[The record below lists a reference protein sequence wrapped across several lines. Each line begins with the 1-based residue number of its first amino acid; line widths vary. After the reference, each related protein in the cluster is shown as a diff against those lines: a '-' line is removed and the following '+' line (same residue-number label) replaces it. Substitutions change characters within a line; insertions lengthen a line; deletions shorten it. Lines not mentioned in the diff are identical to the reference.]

1 MEWFKGGKVED
12 IIFLRLDYGD
22 DIHAC
27 VEEVAKKE
35 DIQTGVI
42 VSAIGTVDKARMH
55 SITHTDFPPH
65 DDQFSEVYGPIEVAG
80 IHGIIADY
88 KPHMHF
94 TFYDYLHRE
103 TKAGHLEPGC
113 RSLYLCELVILK
125 IKGVSL
131 TRISHPETKVMQL
144 KEKKEEK

>member
-22 DIHAC
+22 DIHKS

-42 VSAIGTVDKARMH
+42 ICAFGTVDKARMH
-55 SITHTDFPPH
+55 SITHTDFPPR
-65 DDQFSEVYGPIEVAG
+65 DDQFLDFYGPIEIAG
-80 IHGIIADY
+80 IHGVIADY

-103 TKAGHLEPGC
+103 AKAGHLEPGC
-113 RSLYLCELVILK
+113 RSLYLCEIVILK
-125 IKGVSL
+125 VKGLPL
-131 TRISHPETKVMQL
+131 TRLLHPEKKVTQL
-144 KEKKEEK
+144 KKKEG